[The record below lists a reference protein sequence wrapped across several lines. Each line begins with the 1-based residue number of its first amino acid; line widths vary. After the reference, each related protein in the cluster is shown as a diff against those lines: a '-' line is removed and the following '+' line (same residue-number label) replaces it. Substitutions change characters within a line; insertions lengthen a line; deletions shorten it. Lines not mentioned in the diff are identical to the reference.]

1 MSSLHRCRHGVGF
14 VLLEILVVTAIIG
27 LLLTLMLPSYQK
39 HVLQSYRLEATAELL
54 KLANQQQLL
63 FAEQGRYTE
72 DLAELGYPQTSYL
85 TESGHYLISAELTD
99 DGFRL
104 FAVVAGAQQADI
116 DCQQFQLAH
125 TGIKTS
131 EPQADCWQSL

>member
-1 MSSLHRCRHGVGF
+1 MSAQYRCQHGAGF
-14 VLLEILVVTAIIG
+14 VLIEILVVIAIIG
-27 LLLTLMLPSYQK
+27 LLLTLMLPGYQQ
-39 HVLQSYRLEATAELL
+39 HVLQSYRLEASAELL

-63 FAEQGRYTE
+63 FAEQARYTE

-85 TESGHYLISAELTD
+85 TDSGRYLISAELTD
-99 DGFRL
+99 DGFRV
-104 FAVVAGAQQADI
+104 FADVAGAQQADS

-131 EPQADCWQSL
+131 EPQADCWQ

>member
-1 MSSLHRCRHGVGF
+1 MNIRHWCRHRAGF
-14 VLLEILVVTAIIG
+14 VLLEILVVIAIIG

-39 HVLQSYRLEATAELL
+39 HILQSYRLEASAELL

-85 TESGHYLISAELTD
+85 TESGRYLISAKLTD
-99 DGFRL
+99 DGFQV
-104 FAVVAGAQQADI
+104 FADVAGAQQADI

-131 EPQADCWQSL
+131 EPETGCWQSL

>member
-1 MSSLHRCRHGVGF
+1 MNALHRCRRCVGF
-14 VLLEILVVTAIIG
+14 VLLEILVVVAIIG
-27 LLLTLMLPSYQK
+27 LLLALMLPGYQQ
-39 HVLQSYRLEATAELL
+39 HVLQSHRLEASAELL

-85 TESGHYLISAELTD
+85 TESGRYLISSALTD

-104 FAVVAGAQQADI
+104 FADVTGAQQADI

-125 TGIKTS
+125 TGVKTS
-131 EPQADCWQSL
+131 EPQADCWP